1 MNGKDQW
8 STGRNVNFV
17 GVVGTGNFRN
27 DTLGLD
33 EKSEEGCESYAI
45 TGSFIR
51 TGRENTIL
59 KVMYTMSHIMEINF

>member
-8 STGRNVNFV
+8 RTGRDVNFV

-45 TGSFIR
+45 TVSFIR

-59 KVMYTMSHIMEINF
+59 KVIYIWRVILNGN